1 MCVND
6 DANDKHIH
14 VCRDE
19 EGDEGTQAANI
30 NELFD
35 YSLELL
41 WSLVTKNGWDQTKLP
56 VSCPFNII
64 NSIFNL
70 DTILLIVSYFY
81 LYRIFRRVSHM

>member
-1 MCVND
+1 MC
-6 DANDKHIH
+6 ANDEHKHTYTH
-14 VCRDE
+14 RDE

-56 VSCPFNII
+56 ASSSNYL
-64 NSIFNL
+64 S
-70 DTILLIVSYFY
+70 LIDCSD
-81 LYRIFRRVSHM
+81 S

>member
-1 MCVND
+1 MCVNDD
-6 DANDKHIH
+6 DANDKHTHIH
-14 VCRDE
+14 TNMCVCACRDE

-56 VSCPFNII
+56 AS
-64 NSIFNL
+64 
-70 DTILLIVSYFY
+70 Y
-81 LYRIFRRVSHM
+81 LYSIGH